1 MIEYRDAV
9 AVDAPALTEM
19 ARRSFVETFAHLYA
33 QEDLDVFLDEAFGPG
48 GLPSHV
54 GDPQFTIRLAL
65 DGGVIA
71 GFAKL
76 GKNTLPAPAAVDA
89 VELKQLYV
97 SSAWQGRGV
106 AAELMEWSLAS
117 ARARGARTLV
127 LGVFAGNVRAQRFYA
142 RYGFAE
148 IGRNPFRVGKQIDD
162 DRIWSV
168 KL

>member
-1 MIEYRDAV
+1 VIEYRDAER
-9 AVDAPALTEM
+9 ADATALTEM
-19 ARRSFVETFAHLYA
+19 AQRSFVETFAHLYGQA
-33 QEDLDVFLDEAFGPG
+33 DLEGFIADAFGPS

-54 GDPQFTIRLAL
+54 GAPGYAIRLAL
-65 DGGVIA
+65 EDGAIA

-76 GKNTLPAPAAVDA
+76 GKNSLPAPAA

-97 SSAWQGRGV
+97 LGAWQGRGV
-106 AAELMEWSLAS
+106 AAALMEWALAT
-117 ARARGARTLV
+117 ARAQGARTMV

-148 IGRNPFRVGKQIDD
+148 IGRNPFRVGQQIDD